1 MLRICLILAI
11 LFGLA
16 VGALNFTM
24 VKDKITKIEG
34 EREDQRTQKEAA
46 QKDARETHQAL
57 NATNA
62 VLKTTLEVLKTTTE
76 QRDTAVADAADK
88 TKKLEVTTSER
99 DKARKE
105 RDDAQAEL
113 AAYVGTG
120 LKPEQIVAMNKQYKA
135 LEAENKEIAQIA
147 QRRRQ
152 EIDKLQ
158 NRLNIYEIQDYVVP
172 LPAGLHGKVLVTD
185 PKWEFVVLNIGQ
197 DQGVREQG
205 ELLVDRNGKLVAKVK
220 VRSIQ
225 KDRSIANVVQGWKL
239 TDIME
244 GDQVIPAHP
253 EAVDSEHNVGTTETQ
268 QPSLAGT
275 RTGS

>member
-1 MLRICLILAI
+1 MLLRICLIAAI

-16 VGALNFTM
+16 VGGLNFTL
-24 VKDKITKIEG
+24 VKQKITSIEQQ
-34 EREDQRTQKEAA
+34 REDERTQKEAA

-76 QRDTAVADAADK
+76 QRDQAVADAADK
-88 TKKLEVTTSER
+88 AKKLQVTTDER

-135 LEAENKEIAQIA
+135 LEDENKELAQTAVHRA
-147 QRRRQ
+147 QQ
-152 EIDKLQ
+152 IDKLQ
-158 NRLNIYEIQDYVVP
+158 NRLNLYEVPDYVVP
-172 LPAGLHGKVLVTD
+172 LPPGLRGKVLITD
-185 PKWEFVVLNIGQ
+185 PKWNFVVLNIGQ

-205 ELLVDRNGKLVAKVK
+205 ELLVDRKGHLVAKVRI
-220 VRSIQ
+220 RSVQ
-225 KDRSIANVVQGWKL
+225 KDRSIANVVQGWQL
-239 TDIME
+239 GDILE

-253 EAVDSEHNVGTTETQ
+253 EVTENEHVV
-268 QPSLAGT
+268 AGT
-275 RTGS
+275 HTGS